1 MRFTWRRP
9 GDKGRAGNAGEQEAP
24 LLETA
29 SPPLSVPST
38 STLKAYS
45 RMPLRD
51 DMFNPNQVDAC
62 ICTAFYC
69 KNNLSRVVR
78 APTVRRQL
86 S

>member
-9 GDKGRAGNAGEQEAP
+9 GDKGRAGNAVEQEAP
-24 LLETA
+24 LLEPA

-51 DMFNPNQVDAC
+51 DMFHPNQVQASC
-62 ICTAFYC
+62 CTTLCAI
-69 KNNLSRVVR
+69 R
-78 APTVRRQL
+78 AQL
-86 S
+86 

>member
-9 GDKGRAGNAGEQEAP
+9 GDKARAGNAVEQEAP

-51 DMFNPNQVDAC
+51 DMFNPNQVEALH
-62 ICTAFYC
+62 CTAFC
-69 KNNLSRVVR
+69 IVG
-78 APTVRRQL
+78 AQL
-86 S
+86 KVLYFHI

>member
-24 LLETA
+24 LLEPA
-29 SPPLSVPST
+29 SPPPSVPST

-51 DMFNPNQVDAC
+51 DMFNPNQVEAFF
-62 ICTAFYC
+62 CTAPC
-69 KNNLSRVVR
+69 SAR
-78 APTVRRQL
+78 AQV
-86 S
+86 

>member
-24 LLETA
+24 LLEPA

-51 DMFNPNQVDAC
+51 DMFNPNQVE
-62 ICTAFYC
+62 AF
-69 KNNLSRVVR
+69 SAQHRVVQEHKCKCCKS
-78 APTVRRQL
+78 RRQL
-86 S
+86 SST

>member
-1 MRFTWRRP
+1 MRASMRFTWRRP
-9 GDKGRAGNAGEQEAP
+9 GDKGRAGNAAEQEAP

-51 DMFNPNQVDAC
+51 DMFSPNQVEAFS
-62 ICTAFYC
+62 CTA
-69 KNNLSRVVR
+69 LSGVR
-78 APTVRRQL
+78 PQV
-86 S
+86 